1 MNTPLR
7 PMNLGELLDRSFY
20 LYRKHF
26 ILFAGIIALPYMV
39 LLAFQ
44 LLGVVVAPQTAAGGM
59 TGMSLLWLLLT
70 MGLSLVAV
78 ATSHGATVVAVS
90 KIHLGGSTS
99 ISEALSGIQARIPG
113 LSWIVLGLGVGVIV
127 GFICL
132 IIPGIL
138 LALMWAVTIPV
149 AVVEG
154 RGLLHSVQRSTD
166 LTKGSWGRIFVVY
179 FLFGALFYIVYLL
192 FNIPIFYA
200 IGISA
205 QRHGPGVLPG
215 WSQAAFPIGAF
226 LTQTLVGPLMT
237 IGTTLIYYDQ
247 RVRNEAFDL
256 QHLMANLDSA
266 QGDAPTPA
274 PV

>member
-7 PMNLGELLDRSFY
+7 PMNLGELLDRSFF

-26 ILFAGIIALPYMV
+26 VLFAGIIALPYLA

-44 LLGVVVAPQTAAGGM
+44 LLGVVVAPQAAAGGM
-59 TGMSLLWLLLT
+59 TGMSLLWLFLT
-70 MGLSLVAV
+70 MILSLGAV
-78 ATSHGATVVAVS
+78 AASHGATVVAVS
-90 KIHLGGSTS
+90 KVHLGGSTS
-99 ISEALSGIQARIPG
+99 ISEALAAIKGRI
-113 LSWIVLGLGVGVIV
+113 LSLSVTVLGLGVGIVI
-127 GFICL
+127 GLICL
-132 IIPGIL
+132 VVPGIL

-154 RGLLHSVQRSTD
+154 RGLLQSVQRSTD

-192 FNIPIFYA
+192 FNIPIFFA
-200 IGISA
+200 VGIFA

-237 IGTTLIYYDQ
+237 IGTSLIYYDQ

-256 QHLMANLDSA
+256 QHMMATLDTT
-266 QGDAPTPA
+266 QGEVPTPA
-274 PV
+274 PL